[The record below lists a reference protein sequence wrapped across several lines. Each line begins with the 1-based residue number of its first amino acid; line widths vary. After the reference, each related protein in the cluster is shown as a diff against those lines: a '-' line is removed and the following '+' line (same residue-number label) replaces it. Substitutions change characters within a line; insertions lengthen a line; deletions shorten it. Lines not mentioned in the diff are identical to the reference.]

1 MAALKLGKSNFN
13 EVIRD
18 KEGIAL
24 VDFYAQWCGP
34 CKMLSP
40 VIDELAEER
49 EDVVIGKI
57 DVDLESELASIYN
70 VQSIPTLIVFKDGK
84 EYARSVGYKAKEN
97 ILAMLS

>member
-1 MAALKLGKSNFN
+1 MAALKLGKSNFK